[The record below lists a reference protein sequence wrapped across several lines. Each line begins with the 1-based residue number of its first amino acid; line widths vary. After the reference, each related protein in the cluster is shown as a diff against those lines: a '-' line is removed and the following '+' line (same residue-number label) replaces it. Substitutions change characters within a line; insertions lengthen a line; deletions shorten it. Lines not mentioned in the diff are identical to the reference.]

1 MVLTLD
7 VHLSNLPSEH
17 NLPLAGLRFTSHSL
31 LKHNC
36 GIKNPVMGGIVLNA
50 I

>member
-1 MVLTLD
+1 MVLILD
-7 VHLSNLPSEH
+7 AHLSNLPSEH
-17 NLPLAGLRFTSHSL
+17 NLPLSSLSFASRSL